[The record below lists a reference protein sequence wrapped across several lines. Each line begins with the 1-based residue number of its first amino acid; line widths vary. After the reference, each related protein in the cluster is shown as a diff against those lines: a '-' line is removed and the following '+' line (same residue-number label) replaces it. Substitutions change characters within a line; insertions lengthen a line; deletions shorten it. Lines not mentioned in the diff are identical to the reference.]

1 MLSNVKYSWYQFPQT
16 VENVI
21 LLCFGQK
28 VVKVQEAFTR
38 GLTLWLT
45 SLSLSLKAPL
55 TISLAVDTHKLY
67 QKCIHLIQV

>member
-16 VENVI
+16 VENII

-28 VVKVQEAFTR
+28 VVNAFTI

-45 SLSLSLKAPL
+45 SLSL
-55 TISLAVDTHKLY
+55 I
-67 QKCIHLIQV
+67 